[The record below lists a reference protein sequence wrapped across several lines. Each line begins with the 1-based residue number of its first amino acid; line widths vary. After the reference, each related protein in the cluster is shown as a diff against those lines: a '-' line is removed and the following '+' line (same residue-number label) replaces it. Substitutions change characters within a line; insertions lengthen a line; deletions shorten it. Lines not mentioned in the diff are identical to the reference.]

1 MMNQSRL
8 SPRYTSRWN
17 VLLFIKT

>member
-1 MMNQSRL
+1 MNQSRL

-17 VLLFIKT
+17 ELLFIKT

>member
-1 MMNQSRL
+1 MRREFH

-17 VLLFIKT
+17 ELAKVN